1 MTFGKTIRH
10 LKTVVWWP
18 MAAISYFMQEKQ
30 LKVKLKIKTKTKA
43 AKKFDLKKT
52 KLQSLKKNKSGKNK
66 NKKKKKNKR
75 GKKNLNRNDFKRA
88 QISQNCFFFS
98 FLFFLSNSNFISVS
112 FINLSF
118 YCFFKRNIHAWPT
131 AANIN

>member
-1 MTFGKTIRH
+1 MTFGKTIRQ

-43 AKKFDLKKT
+43 AKKFDLKK
-52 KLQSLKKNKSGKNK
+52 KNLKSIKKKKSVKKK

-98 FLFFLSNSNFISVS
+98 FFFFLSNSNFISVS

>member
-52 KLQSLKKNKSGKNK
+52 KLQSLKKTKVEKTK
-66 NKKKKKNKR
+66 INKKKKKMIEKE
-75 GKKNLNRNDFKRA
+75 KKQCRK
-88 QISQNCFFFS
+88 
-98 FLFFLSNSNFISVS
+98 
-112 FINLSF
+112 
-118 YCFFKRNIHAWPT
+118 KRNIALSNF
-131 AANIN
+131 AAVQELPISCDI

>member
-52 KLQSLKKNKSGKNK
+52 KLQSLKKNKSGQNK
-66 NKKKKKNKR
+66 NK
-75 GKKNLNRNDFKRA
+75 
-88 QISQNCFFFS
+88 
-98 FLFFLSNSNFISVS
+98 
-112 FINLSF
+112 
-118 YCFFKRNIHAWPT
+118 
-131 AANIN
+131 

>member
-30 LKVKLKIKTKTKA
+30 LKVKLKIKTKTKP

-52 KLQSLKKNKSGKNK
+52 KLQSLKKNESGKTK
-66 NKKKKKNKR
+66 NKKK
-75 GKKNLNRNDFKRA
+75 
-88 QISQNCFFFS
+88 
-98 FLFFLSNSNFISVS
+98 
-112 FINLSF
+112 
-118 YCFFKRNIHAWPT
+118 T
-131 AANIN
+131 

>member
-52 KLQSLKKNKSGKNK
+52 KLQSLKKKTKVEK
-66 NKKKKKNKR
+66 TKIKKIKKKTREEKK
-75 GKKNLNRNDFKRA
+75 
-88 QISQNCFFFS
+88 
-98 FLFFLSNSNFISVS
+98 
-112 FINLSF
+112 
-118 YCFFKRNIHAWPT
+118 T
-131 AANIN
+131 

>member
-75 GKKNLNRNDFKRA
+75 GKKNLKRNDFKRA

-98 FLFFLSNSNFISVS
+98 FFFFFCLILILFQFHSLTFLSTVFLKGISTHGRQ
-112 FINLSF
+112 L
-118 YCFFKRNIHAWPT
+118 PT
-131 AANIN
+131 